1 MDDWSRLLGGIR
13 PTHRS
18 LAKGEILFRAADPSL
33 ALHHLVRGRI
43 RVTRPIAAGES
54 VTVHAAG
61 AGTLFAETALFS
73 PHYRCDAIADR
84 ASEVRLYP
92 KAAVLL
98 HLSAHP
104 DINLAF
110 SAHLARQL
118 QHLRGR
124 VEVLRLKGAGERVLA
139 HLAQLGAAED
149 AVTLD
154 QPLTRLAGEL
164 GLTHEAL
171 YRTLARLQAG
181 GRLARPGKRSFRL
194 L

>member
-1 MDDWSRLLGGIR
+1 MDDWSRLFGGIR
-13 PTHRS
+13 PTHRV
-18 LAKGEILFRAADPSL
+18 LAKGETLFRAADPSQ

-43 RVTRPIAAGES
+43 RVTRPAAAGDS
-54 VTVHAAG
+54 VTVHAVG
-61 AGTLFAETALFS
+61 AETLFAETALFS
-73 PHYRCDAIADR
+73 PRYLCDATADL

-118 QHLRGR
+118 ERQRGR
-124 VEVLRLKGAGERVLA
+124 VEVLRLKSAGERVVA
-139 HLAQLGAAED
+139 HLAQLGAAEG
-149 AVTLD
+149 VITLD

-171 YRTLARLQAG
+171 YRALARLQAE